1 MMLHSVYAVYFQ
13 KSLNCQIGQILLYL
27 LHELSTKIADRRTEF

>member
-1 MMLHSVYAVYFQ
+1 MMLRSVYAVYFQ

-27 LHELSTKIADRRTEF
+27 PHELSKKIADRRTEF